1 MRPSHRWLSQSLN
14 RLAMRPKSTSFI
26 GLGRMGHEM
35 AYNLF
40 SKQHAQSSDSHFV
53 VCDAAPE
60 VSQSFCQNFTKQF
73 PGAQISIAA
82 TPEEATLA
90 SQTVITML
98 PSSPQVRTV
107 YNEGI
112 IPTIQS
118 LPEEFARSMLCI
130 DSTTLDVE
138 VARTVAQNVAQAG
151 AQMVDAPVSGGVTG
165 AKAGTLAF
173 LVGGTESAFKLSY
186 PFLSFMGQK
195 IIHCGPSGAGL
206 GAKICNNLIL
216 GVQQIVVGEA
226 MLLGD
231 KLGLDPAV
239 LASVVGSSTG
249 NCWSVSTNN
258 PVPNSLPGKSPPCER
273 DYEGGF
279 ATSLMLK
286 DMGLA
291 TNLSSL
297 AGTPLPLGEA
307 AERIYNQVIQEQPVL
322 AKKDFSSV
330 YQYLKKLSEQGKKVR
345 VRYETV

>member
-1 MRPSHRWLSQSLN
+1 MRPSPRWFSQSLN

-40 SKQHAQSSDSHFV
+40 SKQLAHSSDSHFV
-53 VCDAAPE
+53 VCDAIPE
-60 VSQSFCQNFTKQF
+60 ASRRFYQNFLKQF
-73 PGAQISIAA
+73 PEAQISIAA

-90 SQTVITML
+90 SQTVVTML
-98 PSSPQVRTV
+98 PSSPQVRSV

-112 IPTIQS
+112 VPTLRN
-118 LPEEFARSMLCI
+118 LPEELARNTLCI

-138 VARTVAQNVAQAG
+138 VARTVAQNVIQSG

-173 LVGGTESAFKLSY
+173 LVGGTESAFKY
-186 PFLSFMGQK
+186 AHPFLSFMGQK

-226 MLLGD
+226 MLLGN

-279 ATSLMLK
+279 ATGLMLK

-307 AERIYNQVIQEQPVL
+307 AEHIYSQVIQEQPAL
-322 AKKDFSSV
+322 ERKDFSSV
-330 YQYLKKLSEQGKKVR
+330 YQYLKDMSQQGKKVR
-345 VRYETV
+345 VRYEIV